1 MPSVI
6 ILSVILYSVMHRVRA
21 SHVRTGNNLTSS
33 ISALNRTM
41 TKLADVGKTLE
52 DYNYENENIANI
64 ILNEI
69 ADVQF
74 MGMSVRT
81 LRVRLG

>member
-1 MPSVI
+1 M
-6 ILSVILYSVMHRVRA
+6 L
-21 SHVRTGNNLTSS
+21 
-33 ISALNRTM
+33 SALNRTM
-41 TKLADVGKTLE
+41 TKLSAVGRTLE

-74 MGMSVRT
+74 MGMSVSAKFNYFSSSNLHKFSSFSIKKAT
-81 LRVRLG
+81 YTMQ

>member
-1 MPSVI
+1 
-6 ILSVILYSVMHRVRA
+6 
-21 SHVRTGNNLTSS
+21 
-33 ISALNRTM
+33 M
-41 TKLADVGKTLE
+41 TKLAAVGKTLE

-74 MGMSVRT
+74 MGMSVRDLPIVHGT
-81 LRVRLG
+81 IQALGDWTG

>member
-1 MPSVI
+1 
-6 ILSVILYSVMHRVRA
+6 
-21 SHVRTGNNLTSS
+21 
-33 ISALNRTM
+33 M
-41 TKLADVGKTLE
+41 TKLSAVGKTLE

-74 MGMSVRT
+74 MGMSVRDVSDT
-81 LRVRLG
+81 RLFLSKPCK

>member
-1 MPSVI
+1 M
-6 ILSVILYSVMHRVRA
+6 
-21 SHVRTGNNLTSS
+21 
-33 ISALNRTM
+33 NRTM
-41 TKLADVGKTLE
+41 TKLSAVGKTLE

-74 MGMSVRT
+74 MGMSVRD
-81 LRVRLG
+81 VNGSRL